1 MKDKET
7 ILKEIFENDPFGLLN
22 IIPKKSAARTS
33 DERLASSFD
42 EINDF
47 IEKNEREPE
56 PDVSNISEYKLY
68 AEMSNHIIT
77 TSILSILVTA
87 PIGIIIIERYGPK
100 WLECDVSTTA
110 NTANPKNVNECN
122 ASSESLERECIKRDH
137 AGGNVIGH
145 GSSP

>member
-1 MKDKET
+1 LDLSSNREKW
-7 ILKEIFENDPFGLLN
+7 LVALSWC
-22 IIPKKSAARTS
+22 PKATVQAALCFVPQAMVEEVMVGR
-33 DERLASSFD
+33 
-42 EINDF
+42 
-47 IEKNEREPE
+47 
-56 PDVSNISEYKLY
+56 SEYKLY
-68 AEMSNHIIT
+68 AEMSNLIIT